1 MRPGSFIKRNGAGQ
15 WQYTREWDLPDMWAF
30 TTALNLS
37 ASQLPHPSGDLV
49 PVDECKPLFEW
60 GTGEMNWSAGL
71 GLEPSTGR
79 WSLWSATHAVGPHTG
94 TGSPPRR
101 ETS

>member
-30 TTALNLS
+30 MSSLNRS
-37 ASQLPHPSGDLV
+37 VTQMPHPRADLV

-60 GTGEMNWSAGL
+60 GSGDMNWF
-71 GLEPSTGR
+71 
-79 WSLWSATHAVGPHTG
+79 
-94 TGSPPRR
+94 PPP
-101 ETS
+101 E